1 MRTFWLFG
9 ALAACAHPAPATRT
23 APRSVPAARTQASH
37 AAHATAVASLDPDTV
52 LATIRSD
59 YLGGVRRCYAHVL
72 KRSQAAA
79 RITVSFT
86 VDAAGRAREGAA
98 NGNAP
103 VLDACVT
110 SLIARWQFPR
120 PRDPSAFRL
129 VLQLE
134 PE

>member
-1 MRTFWLFG
+1 MRTFWLV
-9 ALAACAHPAPATRT
+9 AAAACAHPAPATRP
-23 APRSVPAARTQASH
+23 APKPVPAARTAVSH
-37 AAHATAVASLDPDTV
+37 AAHAAAVASLDPDTV

-59 YLGGVRRCYAHVL
+59 YLAGVRRCYSHAL

-120 PRDPSAFRL
+120 PKDPSTFRL
-129 VLQLE
+129 VLRLE